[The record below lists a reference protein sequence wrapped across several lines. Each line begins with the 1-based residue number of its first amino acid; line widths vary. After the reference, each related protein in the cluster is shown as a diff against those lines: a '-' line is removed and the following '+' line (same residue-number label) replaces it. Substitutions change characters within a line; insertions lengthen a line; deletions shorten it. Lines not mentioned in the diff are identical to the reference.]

1 MESGAPLYRFW
12 WLPTE
17 ITFLAVAGGETVPE
31 FGPSFPAA
39 KRMVKPA
46 VPL

>member
-1 MESGAPLYRFW
+1 MLSGEPLYRFL

-31 FGPSFPAA
+31 SGPSLPAA
-39 KRMVKPA
+39 NKIVMPSR
-46 VPL
+46 PL